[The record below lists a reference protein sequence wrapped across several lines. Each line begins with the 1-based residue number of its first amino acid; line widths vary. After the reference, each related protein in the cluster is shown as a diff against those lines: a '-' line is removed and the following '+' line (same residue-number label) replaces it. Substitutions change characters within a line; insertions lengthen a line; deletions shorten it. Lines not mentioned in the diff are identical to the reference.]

1 MKCTNCLKEIYP
13 KDEDAG
19 TYKERYCSE
28 KCQSEIEDLIDNI
41 IDGDEKPSDLMQL
54 LASVIYNLEYAA
66 YNLLDGKKYTD
77 LPKGIIES
85 TNPGDSL
92 LIAIRDL
99 KKIAC

>member
-1 MKCTNCLKEIYP
+1 M
-13 KDEDAG
+13 
-19 TYKERYCSE
+19 
-28 KCQSEIEDLIDNI
+28 QDLNKI
-41 IDGDEKPSDLMQL
+41 L